1 MKIKNYSFAGVEYQI
16 SMPENIMYT
25 DERFLAHFAVE
36 STEKPHIFNF
46 NYCEELSPPMGQCVT
61 AKPGFRIYSEN
72 NTYVRYIG
80 SVEKNWENAYI
91 RAEHNGRTHNIQ
103 LKKSQF
109 ADRVGTHTV
118 LSALAA
124 EHLIVQAGGVVFHC
138 AYIEHNG
145 KAILFT
151 APSETGK
158 STQADLWNKY
168 RKARIINGDR
178 AAIRNVD
185 GKIYACGIPF
195 AGSSN
200 YCKNRTLPLAAII
213 YLGQA
218 SETTI
223 EKLSGVFGF
232 KRVWE
237 GCTINTWNQEDVN
250 RALDIVSDITTKVPV
265 YLLQCTPDKSA
276 VIALE
281 RKLKEIEN
289 EE

>member
-1 MKIKNYSFAGVEYQI
+1 MKKLYKIAGIEFEI
-16 SMPENIMYT
+16 SIPEEHCYD
-25 DERFLAHFAVE
+25 DERMMAEFL
-36 STEKPHIFNF
+36 EKETKAPHKFQFEIVD
-46 NYCEELSPPMGQCVT
+46 ELDEPKGEFKVDQ
-61 AKPGFRIYSEN
+61 PGLKVYTSDN
-72 NTYVRYIG
+72 MQQRYIG
-80 SVEKNWENAYI
+80 AVEQGWEKAYI
-91 RAEHNGRTHNIQ
+91 RAVHCGCEHKVQVKRDECRDHIGV
-103 LKKSQF
+103 K
-109 ADRVGTHTV
+109 TV
-118 LSALAA
+118 LNSLSM
-124 EHLIVQAGGVVFHC
+124 EHLVLEQKGIILHASF
-138 AYIEHNG
+138 IEHQG

-158 STQADLWNKY
+158 STQAELWREFRN
-168 RKARIINGDR
+168 AEIVNGDR
-178 AAIRNVD
+178 AVIRLID
-185 GKIYACGIPF
+185 GKPYACGIPF

-237 GCTINTWNQEDVN
+237 GCTINTWNQEDLN